1 MGDKNHWLR
10 RDLLLRGLR
19 LSWFRAGFP
28 QKPGQTVLPS
38 LINIFRDQEY
48 PSLAL
53 GIYFMEWALFVP
65 ITCLTSFALSTSAMT
80 QEKSYQL
87 IAIMN
92 AGSCIG
98 RSVPGYIADKLDRFN
113 SMIAALV
120 LCTAVTVI
128 LWLPASILTTD
139 ASSPPHRPSPQSS
152 PRRFPSY
159 TLSFLAL
166 RPPLTYH

>member
-1 MGDKNHWLR
+1 
-10 RDLLLRGLR
+10 
-19 LSWFRAGFP
+19 
-28 QKPGQTVLPS
+28 
-38 LINIFRDQEY
+38 
-48 PSLAL
+48 
-53 GIYFMEWALFVP
+53 MEWALFVP
-65 ITCLTSFALSTSAMT
+65 ITWLTSFALSASAMT

-87 IAIMN
+87 VAIMN

-98 RSVPGYIADKLDRFN
+98 RSVPRYIADNLSRFK

-139 ASSPPHRPSPQSS
+139 SSSAHRPSPQSS
-152 PRRFPSY
+152 SRRFASY
-159 TLSFLAL
+159 TLSFLDL